1 MKRELVRVELGQR
14 SYDIRI
20 GHECLADVGRELAE
34 FGLSSKAALISN
46 PTVDAL
52 YGDPVRSS
60 LEEAGFEPVTA
71 LMEDGEEYK
80 NIETVKSLW
89 DQLLKARLDRRSPVV
104 ALGGGVV
111 GDVAGFVAA
120 TYMRG
125 IPYIQA
131 PTTLLAQV
139 DSSVGGKT
147 GIDHPEGKNLI
158 GAFYQPKLV
167 WIDTGTLKTLDARE
181 VHCGLAEVIKYG
193 IISDENLF
201 QDLEENIEAI
211 LNLDTSIVGRVIRRS
226 CEIKADIVSRDEK
239 EGGVRAIL
247 NFGHTVGH
255 AVEAELGYT
264 EIRHGEGVAIGMV
277 AETRLAVNRNM
288 IAATAA
294 NRLRNLL
301 EKAGLP
307 VKIPKSA
314 AERLIHRMTADKKSR
329 SGKIRIVL
337 PTEIGNVLLP
347 QSVEPEELEPVLEE
361 LMDD

>member
-1 MKRELVRVELGQR
+1 
-14 SYDIRI
+14 
-20 GHECLADVGRELAE
+20 
-34 FGLSSKAALISN
+34 
-46 PTVDAL
+46 
-52 YGDPVRSS
+52 
-60 LEEAGFEPVTA
+60 
-71 LMEDGEEYK
+71 
-80 NIETVKSLW
+80 
-89 DQLLKARLDRRSPVV
+89 LLQARLDRRSPVV